1 MAITVTYESEPS
13 HNTFQDM
20 SLSYYTKTYNED
32 RRVMQARIFELEI
45 LLSNQAEA
53 FDQVLER
60 MESVYTDIIRSLISE

>member
-1 MAITVTYESEPS
+1 
-13 HNTFQDM
+13 
-20 SLSYYTKTYNED
+20 
-32 RRVMQARIFELEI
+32 MQARIFELEI